1 MPVTL
6 TDEQVAELRTRLGI
20 SETNARIAE
29 AAAGLWNDPDT
40 SAEAKALWKRKYPDS
55 DLGDAYNVEQRLNAR
70 LDRQEQDAQK
80 REREA
85 REKAIDEQIASKRR
99 DAQERH
105 RATDDAMKRPEE
117 WMVEKN
123 VRDYDVAAEHFFTR
137 QPGTSNGDDS
147 AFDSQFWHHD
157 RSDLFKEISADPEEW
172 GRKEILKTIR
182 EGEQR
187 NRGGW

>member
-99 DAQERH
+99 ETQDRY
-105 RATDDAMKRPEE
+105 RATDDAMKRLEDM
-117 WMVEKN
+117 MVEKN
-123 VRDYDVAAEHFFTR
+123 VGDYDVAAEHFFSR

>member
-105 RATDDAMKRPEE
+105 RATDDAMKRLED

-123 VRDYDVAAEHFFTR
+123 VGDYDVAAEHFFTR